1 MMQEVTLDFVPPD
14 EPLEILKAFLDL
26 STVVAF
32 VIVLIVILIAKNRY
46 PMMERKRTFWPLV
59 IFSIFGIISMGMD
72 AFDEWFWFSPKAF
85 YDFIWKPTRLLLFLI
100 GIFILVFAFLQF
112 YNFSERLFGEET
124 NE

>member
-1 MMQEVTLDFVPPD
+1 MQDIVLDFVPPD

-26 STVVAF
+26 STVIAF

-46 PMMERKRTFWPLV
+46 PMIERKRTFWPLI
-59 IFSIFGIISMGMD
+59 IFAVFGIISTGMD

-85 YDFIWKPTRLLLFLI
+85 YDFVWKPTRLLLFLV

-112 YNFSERLFGEET
+112 YNFSQRLFGEET

>member
-1 MMQEVTLDFVPPD
+1 MQDVVLEFVPPD
-14 EPLEILKAFLDL
+14 EPLEIIKAFLDL
-26 STVVAF
+26 STVIAF

-46 PMMERKRTFWPLV
+46 PMMERRRTFWPLI
-59 IFSIFGIISMGMD
+59 IFAIFGIISMGMD
-72 AFDEWFWFSPKAF
+72 AFDEWFWFTPKAF
-85 YDFIWKPTRLLLFLI
+85 YDFVWKPTRLLLFLA